1 MLIES
6 EERERL
12 ERGERCTHEMRP
24 SRRHLAPS
32 PLSQGRRGSTP
43 GQALQGRSEEVEE
56 EVLGRL
62 IEEVGKQ
69 LSTASQAPGSE
80 PQPGRGEGA
89 RGQGRGHLAASPL
102 SQGRRGPAP
111 DQSLK
116 DWSEEVRGRLI
127 EEVVLQGQP
136 QDTPHVSF

>member
-1 MLIES
+1 
-6 EERERL
+6 
-12 ERGERCTHEMRP
+12 MRVVDLVMQAKVPFPLP
-24 SRRHLAPS
+24 SVPC
-32 PLSQGRRGSTP
+32 RRGCSGGAWWGTGGSRP
-43 GQALQGRSEEVEE
+43 RPTSLPP
-56 EVLGRL
+56 RL
-62 IEEVGKQ
+62 SEEVGKQ
-69 LSTASQAPGSE
+69 LSTASLDPGAE

-89 RGQGRGHLAASPL
+89 RGQGRGYLAASPL
-102 SQGRRGPAP
+102 SQGGRGSAP